1 MGAVVSG
8 TRVLVIDDSEI
19 ASELAQEAIREA
31 GFDVRACTTLG
42 EFTEILKHWQPDV
55 VLADVNM
62 PSIQG
67 TELCYWIK
75 SSTGETPARVVLYS
89 HAPEDELEL
98 LAKTSDADGFVS
110 KARGIDAIRDAV
122 VSVARRTHP

>member
-1 MGAVVSG
+1 MNG

-19 ASELAQEAIREA
+19 AAEIAQDVIREA
-31 GFDVRACTTLG
+31 GLDVRACTTLG
-42 EFTEILKHWQPDV
+42 EFTEILKQWRPDI
-55 VLADVNM
+55 VLADINM

-75 SSTGETPARVVLYS
+75 SHTGKTPAKVVLYS
-89 HAPEDELEL
+89 DSPVDVLEL

-110 KARGIDAIRDAV
+110 KAQGLDAIRDAV
-122 VSVARRTHP
+122 VSLAKTL

>member
-1 MGAVVSG
+1 MGRIVTL

-19 ASELAQEAIREA
+19 ASELAQDAIREA

-42 EFTEILKHWQPDV
+42 EFTEILKHWHPHV
-55 VLADVNM
+55 VLADINM

-75 SSTGETPARVVLYS
+75 SSTGKVPARVVLYS
-89 HAPEDELEL
+89 DAPEDELEL

-110 KARGIDAIRDAV
+110 KSRGVAAIRDV
-122 VSVARRTHP
+122 VVLVARR